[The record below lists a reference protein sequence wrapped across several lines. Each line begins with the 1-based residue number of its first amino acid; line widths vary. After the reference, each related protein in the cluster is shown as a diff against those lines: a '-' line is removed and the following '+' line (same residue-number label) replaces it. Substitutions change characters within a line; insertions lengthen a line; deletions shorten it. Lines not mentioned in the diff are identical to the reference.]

1 MEKFIHKVFIFGL
14 DNAGKTTLTQFIK
27 DDTEIQKT
35 SPTLSFGID
44 NLIIKDIDFV
54 FWDAPGQQNLRSRW
68 GRGLLDAKILVF
80 ILDTSDTERFEEAKE
95 ELNKILDNIDAR
107 GIALIFCFHKM
118 DLQESKD
125 NYTKARDLFKLQR
138 VGEREVYR
146 YQTSVHEE
154 NGVKEVK
161 DKLVEIIEKERWG

>member
-1 MEKFIHKVFIFGL
+1 MVVHKVFIFGL

-27 DDTEIQKT
+27 DDTEVQKT
-35 SPTLSFGID
+35 TPTLSFGID

-68 GRGLLDAKILVF
+68 GRGLLDAKILVY
-80 ILDTSDTERFEEAKE
+80 ILDTSNIERYGEAKE
-95 ELNKILDNIDAR
+95 ELDKVLDNFDAR
-107 GIALIFCFHKM
+107 GIPLIFCFHKM
-118 DLQESKD
+118 DLQEAKD
-125 NYTKARDLFKLQR
+125 NYVKARETFKLQK
-138 VGEREVYR
+138 VGEREVER

-154 NGVKEVK
+154 DGVKEIK

>member
-1 MEKFIHKVFIFGL
+1 MVVHKVFIFGL

-27 DDTEIQKT
+27 DDTQVQKT
-35 SPTLSFGID
+35 TPTLSFGID

-80 ILDTSDTERFEEAKE
+80 ILDTSDSERFEEAKE

-125 NYTKARDLFKLQR
+125 NYTKARDIFRLQK

-146 YQTSVHEE
+146 YQTTVHEE
-154 NGVKEVK
+154 GGVKEVK